1 MPHAVIDLSHIH
13 TKKKVYKAVKY
24 DEDEDE
30 SCSIESMVSDSEYT
44 CRFCLED
51 GTNSNPLIC
60 PCKCSGSVR
69 YVHLKCIRQWLDTRL
84 NISHEEHCTIV
95 KWTPLTCEI
104 CKVHFK
110 YRVFLDNV
118 KYYTLEIPKPVKP
131 YLVLEAVGKT
141 T

>member
-1 MPHAVIDLSHIH
+1 MKSVSGKSNISVENQCRICFDCSHN
-13 TKKKVYKAVKY
+13 K
-24 DEDEDE
+24 E
-30 SCSIESMVSDSEYT
+30 
-44 CRFCLED
+44 
-51 GTNSNPLIC
+51 NPLAC
-60 PCKCSGSVR
+60 LCKCSGSVR
-69 YVHLKCIRQWLDTRL
+69 YVHLKCIRRWLDTRL
-84 NISHEEHCTIV
+84 NISHEGHCTIV